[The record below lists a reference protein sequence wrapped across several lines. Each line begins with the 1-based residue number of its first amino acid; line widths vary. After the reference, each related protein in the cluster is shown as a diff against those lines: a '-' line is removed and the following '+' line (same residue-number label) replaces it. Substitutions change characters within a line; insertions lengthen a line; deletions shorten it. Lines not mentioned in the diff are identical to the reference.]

1 MTFFATNPRAG
12 ILPRALLLAG
22 SLVCVAVTAA
32 PKADVAAVRD
42 QWEQVNFVVAGPERE
57 GQFMA
62 LTETCDSLLATQPDN
77 AEALTWCGI
86 VESSYA
92 GVAGGLGALKHAKAA
107 RKYFE
112 RAIDIDRNTVNG
124 AALTSLG
131 TLYAKVPGWPIGFG
145 DDKKARKYLEEG
157 LQANPDGMDSHFF
170 MAVFLADKGEKEKA
184 QQHLQRALEA
194 PPRPG
199 RAISDEARRA
209 EINALLG
216 HLGNL

>member
-1 MTFFATNPRAG
+1 MTRFATRPRAG
-12 ILPRALLLAG
+12 ILRCALILAG
-22 SLVCVAVTAA
+22 SFVYTTVAAE
-32 PKADVAAVRD
+32 PGADVAAVRT
-42 QWEQVNFVVAGPERE
+42 QWEQANFVAADPERE
-57 GQFMA
+57 GQFMT
-62 LTETCDSLLATQPDN
+62 LIETCDSLLVTHPDN

-107 RKYFE
+107 RQHLE
-112 RAIDIDRNTVNG
+112 QAIGIDRTTVNG

-131 TLYAKVPGWPIGFG
+131 TLYAKVPGWPVGFG

-157 LQANPDGMDSHFF
+157 LQANPEGMDAHFF
-170 MAVFLADKGEKEKA
+170 MAEFLAEKGEKEKA
-184 QQHLQRALEA
+184 KQHLQEALKA

-199 RAISDEARRA
+199 RKISDEARRA

-216 HLGNL
+216 HLNHL